1 MAQLRLQSGLLDFFR
16 KYGRHKGFDLIIYL
30 YVLQFVDNNLP
41 HSFYTKV
48 IDKQLK
54 TEQFLFFWC
63 LLKKLWLKQENLQQ
77 SRKTFDFMLLAR
89 KKHMYLLCVSP
100 ALTLTLPTFRSLFLS
115 QVLQGMMVCTLS
127 HTFSHR
133 GDASQRILSNISSP
147 KSLSR
152 VIRKVKVLLPEI
164 FSLLVEIFKTVI
176 ERDKVRRELITLQ
189 KAVVAA
195 QTRAGQQMRFPLL
208 ALFSLRRFDTQNMKD
223 NTVVRE
229 YCLV

>member
-1 MAQLRLQSGLLDFFR
+1 MR
-16 KYGRHKGFDLIIYL
+16 
-30 YVLQFVDNNLP
+30 P
-41 HSFYTKV
+41 P
-48 IDKQLK
+48 
-54 TEQFLFFWC
+54 
-63 LLKKLWLKQENLQQ
+63 
-77 SRKTFDFMLLAR
+77 LLAR
-89 KKHMYLLCVSP
+89 KKHMYLFCVSP
-100 ALTLTLPTFRSLFLS
+100 TLTLTLPTFRSLFLS
-115 QVLQGMMVCTLS
+115 KVLQGMMVCTLS

-133 GDASQRILSNISSP
+133 GDASQCILSNISSP

-164 FSLLVEIFKTVI
+164 FSLLVEICKTEI
-176 ERDKVRRELITLQ
+176 ERDKVRRDLFTLQ

-208 ALFSLRRFDTQNMKD
+208 APFSLRRFDTQNMKD